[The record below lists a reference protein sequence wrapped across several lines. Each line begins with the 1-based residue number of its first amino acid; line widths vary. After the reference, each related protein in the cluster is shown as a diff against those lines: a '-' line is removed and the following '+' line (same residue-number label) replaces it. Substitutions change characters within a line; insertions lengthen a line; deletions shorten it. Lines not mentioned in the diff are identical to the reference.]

1 MFGRT
6 PQTTRRGLASLMET
20 IPLVWTAYGAAGVL
34 NMRRFW
40 KLLGMRFMPDE
51 AFELG
56 LFNPAVSDDALEGYF
71 SKSALKHLQESLN
84 PQSWAIIVEDKALF
98 YRLCRAM
105 GVAAPELYAV
115 VYRSVP
121 GWTRE
126 GLIPRG
132 IRSWA
137 EYLRKNL
144 PARAVL
150 KPSWGVYGR
159 EVMLLSSQGENFVDH
174 GGQAWTAEGLV
185 AKIFEDPADRGW
197 ILQERLV
204 SHEGLCGLS
213 GTDALQSF
221 RIITLVGSCGASI
234 LHGHLKIIVGN
245 NPVDNYGRGRT
256 GNLQARIDLP
266 RGVLRAAAILRKGG
280 RGFEHV
286 AAHPTSGC
294 MIEGLAVPHWD
305 QIRTF
310 TLNLAEQF
318 LPLQTVGWDVALTPD
333 GPKVIEG
340 NAWYDPPPVGQGGEV
355 AGLVR
360 ALRKERKDAA

>member
-1 MFGRT
+1 
-6 PQTTRRGLASLMET
+6 MET
-20 IPLVWTAYGAAGVL
+20 IPLIWGSYGPAGLL

-40 KLLGMRFMPDE
+40 QLLRMRFMPDE
-51 AFELG
+51 AFQLG
-56 LFNPAVSDDALEGYF
+56 LFNPALGDDVLESYV

-84 PQSWAIIVEDKALF
+84 PGSWAITVEDKALF

-105 GVAAPELYAV
+105 GIAAPELYAV

-126 GLIPRG
+126 GLIPQG
-132 IRSWA
+132 IRSWV
-137 EYLRKNL
+137 EFLRDTL
-144 PARAVL
+144 PAHAVL

-159 EVMLLSSQGENFVDH
+159 EVMLLSRQGERFVDH
-174 GGQAWTAEGLV
+174 GGHAWTAESLV
-185 AKIFEDPADRGW
+185 AKMFEDPADRGW
-197 ILQERLV
+197 ILQERLA
-204 SHEGLCGLS
+204 SHADLCGLS

-221 RIITLVGSCGASI
+221 RIITLVGSSGATI
-234 LHGHLKIIVGN
+234 LHAHLKIIVGD
-245 NPVDNYGRGRT
+245 NPVDNYNRGRT

-266 RGVLRAAAILRKGG
+266 RGVLRAAAILRRGG
-280 RGFEHV
+280 RGFEHL
-286 AAHPTSGC
+286 AAHPTTGRA
-294 MIEGLAVPHWD
+294 IEGLSLPHWD

-340 NAWYDPPPVGQGGEV
+340 NAWYDPPPIGQGGEI
-355 AGLVR
+355 AGLVC
-360 ALRKERKDAA
+360 ALRNERKDAP